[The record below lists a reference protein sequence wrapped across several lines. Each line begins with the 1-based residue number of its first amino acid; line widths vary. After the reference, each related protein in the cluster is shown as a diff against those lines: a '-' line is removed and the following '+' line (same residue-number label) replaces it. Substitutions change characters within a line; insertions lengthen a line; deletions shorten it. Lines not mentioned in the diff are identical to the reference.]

1 MAIID
6 NIKKFEIEPRQKMKN
21 ISGEE
26 IPNSVVLSKSSYAE
40 YDHDNNDYTI
50 FVESALRCETRSTV
64 LSAEAFEI
72 FSSFKPE

>member
-26 IPNSVVLSKSSYAE
+26 IPNSIVLSKSSYAE
-40 YDHDNNDYTI
+40 YDEDTGNYTI
-50 FVESALRCETRSTV
+50 FVESALRCETRSAV
-64 LSAEAFEI
+64 LSSESFEI
-72 FSSFKPE
+72 FSAFEPE